1 MGDKPAFAT
10 HQSRNGLTQP
20 GWCSLRSLHE
30 HSSAMTFRNRT
41 IKGMAWRR
49 AAELQPRQTV
59 TVLRVNNGQE
69 VLVEMTTTP
78 LATTLGPTS
87 H

>member
-41 IKGMAWRR
+41 IKGMAWTM
-49 AAELQPRQTV
+49 AATIGFSGE
-59 TVLRVNNGQE
+59 
-69 VLVEMTTTP
+69 LVEQLNSNP
-78 LATTLGPTS
+78 AKQ
-87 H
+87 

>member
-10 HQSRNGLTQP
+10 HQSRNGLTQQ

-41 IKGMAWRR
+41 IKGMAWTM
-49 AAELQPRQTV
+49 AATIGFASELVRPW
-59 TVLRVNNGQE
+59 G
-69 VLVEMTTTP
+69 
-78 LATTLGPTS
+78 
-87 H
+87 